1 MNNPACRA
9 ERRTLGGA
17 DLPLVERDYYTINEA
32 LDLISA
38 RLPGEN
44 AFNNLTEAA
53 HGQILSVYIIDERG
67 IERPIPN
74 TLWKASQLTRR
85 LAFARL
91 NDGIIK
97 VPDGKRGIEG
107 EARVNRAELDDLLP
121 KS

>member
-1 MNNPACRA
+1 M
-9 ERRTLGGA
+9 
-17 DLPLVERDYYTINEA
+17 PLVERDYYTINEA

-67 IERPIPN
+67 ILRPIPS

-91 NDGIIK
+91 NDGIIR
-97 VPDGKRGIEG
+97 VPDGKRSIEG
-107 EARVNRAELDDLLP
+107 EARVDKAELDDLLP
-121 KS
+121 ES

>member
-1 MNNPACRA
+1 MANEGNMS
-9 ERRTLGGA
+9 
-17 DLPLVERDYYTINEA
+17 LVERNYYTINEA

-53 HGQILSVYIIDERG
+53 HGQILSVYIVDGRG
-67 IERPIPN
+67 IERAVPN

-97 VPDGKRGIEG
+97 FPDGKRGIEG
-107 EARVNRAELDDLLP
+107 EARVNRTELDDLLTAP
-121 KS
+121 PE